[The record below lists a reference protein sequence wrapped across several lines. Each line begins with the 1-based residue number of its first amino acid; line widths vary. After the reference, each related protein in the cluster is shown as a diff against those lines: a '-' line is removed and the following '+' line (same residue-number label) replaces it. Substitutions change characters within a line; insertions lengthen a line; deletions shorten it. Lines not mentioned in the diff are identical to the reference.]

1 MKFDEFSDYVTQRLI
16 GTFEER
22 GEVVAVNIKKVVKN
36 NGYELT
42 ALTVC
47 RDGYNVSPTAYLE
60 QFYSKY
66 EEYGDIDS
74 VFDELSDIFS
84 DKMYNKN
91 ISVDSYYSYDDAKDN
106 IIVRLI
112 NYDKNKEILN
122 DIPFIPYLD
131 LAITFRWI
139 ADINDNGLAS
149 VLVSNSDI
157 ARWNITI
164 DDLYD
169 VALDNTV
176 RLFTG
181 RVENMFEL
189 LKNRYNYNEYCNI
202 KQEDGQ
208 LFVISNEI
216 GVNGASVILYPN
228 ILDFC
233 AEIVH
238 DNVYIMPSSIHEMIF
253 IAASYVD
260 NPDYL
265 IELVRDANNSVVHS
279 TEILSYNVYFY
290 DYNRKT
296 LDIVH

>member
-1 MKFDEFSDYVTQRLI
+1 MKFDEFSDYVTQRLT

-22 GEVVAVNIKKVVKN
+22 GEAVAVNIKKVVKN

-66 EEYGDIDS
+66 EEYGDIES
-74 VFDELSDIFS
+74 VFDELSEIFS
-84 DKMYNKN
+84 DEMYNKN

-265 IELVRDANNSVVHS
+265 IELVRDANDSVVHS